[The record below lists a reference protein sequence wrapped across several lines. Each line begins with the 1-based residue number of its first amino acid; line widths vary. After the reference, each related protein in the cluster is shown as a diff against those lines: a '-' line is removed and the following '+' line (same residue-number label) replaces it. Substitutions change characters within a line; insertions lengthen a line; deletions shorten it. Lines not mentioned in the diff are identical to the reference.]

1 MYFSRLVTN
10 WDARMLDIS
19 SQIRSAAMIF
29 SKKWGLLMSL
39 VWLLLMPLATATA
52 GMVGTDDILRQR
64 DRVQLTELLERGEV
78 KQQLIQMG
86 IDPLTAKARVSQ
98 MTDEEVAQLNGRIAE
113 LPAGAGVSTTHLL
126 LIIIIIILI
135 L

>member
-1 MYFSRLVTN
+1 
-10 WDARMLDIS
+10 
-19 SQIRSAAMIF
+19 
-29 SKKWGLLMSL
+29 
-39 VWLLLMPLATATA
+39 
-52 GMVGTDDILRQR
+52 
-64 DRVQLTELLERGEV
+64 
-78 KQQLIQMG
+78 MG

>member
-1 MYFSRLVTN
+1 
-10 WDARMLDIS
+10 
-19 SQIRSAAMIF
+19 MIF